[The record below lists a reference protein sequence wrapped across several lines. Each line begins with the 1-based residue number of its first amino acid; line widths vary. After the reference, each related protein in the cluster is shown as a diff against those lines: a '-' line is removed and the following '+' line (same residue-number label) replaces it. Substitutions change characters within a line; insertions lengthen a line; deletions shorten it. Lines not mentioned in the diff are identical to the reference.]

1 MKHLDFILTSYLLLY
16 LILMKTMF
24 TFQRSRDELKGTK
37 TLLAIIAKYGLPIS
51 ERPLLYQALLR
62 CL

>member
-1 MKHLDFILTSYLLLY
+1 
-16 LILMKTMF
+16 MKTMF